1 MRILHV
7 IPSISERSGGPAHAI
22 FPLCRALQDRGL
34 NVSIATTNDGISNGT
49 NKNGSHSNSERHKG
63 IETHIF
69 PVTLNHSFKYSRG
82 LASWLNSNVKQY
94 DAVHIHAVFNHACV
108 AAARACQKQ
117 GVPYIIRPLG
127 TLDPWSMRQNPLRK
141 KLFWQVIGRKMLDRA
156 SVVHYTAQGELSATE
171 PSLNLSR
178 GRVIPLGLEVDEACS
193 ERLPVPSIIGD
204 SISNPYVLV
213 LSRLHEKKGL
223 DVLIDAFLNLTEKAS
238 YSHWRLLIAGDGDA
252 VYVNQLQLKVADR
265 NAKEKIVFVGWLAGG
280 EKESVLDHAALLALP
295 SYQENFGLCVIE
307 ALAHEVPVL
316 VSPQVNLA
324 EDIKAASAGWVSE
337 VDSSALEACLAQAL
351 GDKNER
357 VRRGSAGKEFSRQ
370 FRWSTIAEDL
380 EQIYSTITA
389 RS

>member
-1 MRILHV
+1 M
-7 IPSISERSGGPAHAI
+7 
-22 FPLCRALQDRGL
+22 CRALQERGV

-49 NKNGSHSNSERHKG
+49 NKNGSHSYFERHKG
-63 IETHIF
+63 VRTHIF

-117 GVPYIIRPLG
+117 GIPYVIRPLG
-127 TLDPWSMRQNPLRK
+127 TLVPWSMQQNPLRK
-141 KLFWQVIGRKMLDRA
+141 KLFWQFVGRKMLDRA

-178 GRVIPLGLEVDEACS
+178 GRVIPLGLEVDDACS

-204 SISNPYVLV
+204 ATNNPYVLM
-213 LSRLHEKKGL
+213 LSRLHAKKGL

-238 YSHWRLLIAGDGDA
+238 YSHWRLLVAGDGDA
-252 VYVNQLQLKVADR
+252 SYVNRLQVKVASR
-265 NAKEKIVFVGWLAGG
+265 NAEEKVVFVGWLADC
-280 EKESVLDHAALLALP
+280 EKEAVLDHAALLALP
-295 SYQENFGLCVIE
+295 SYQENFGLCVFE

-316 VSPQVNLA
+316 VSPQVNLS

-351 GDKNER
+351 GDKHER
-357 VRRGSAGKEFSRQ
+357 VRRGKAGKEFSRK
-370 FRWSTIAEDL
+370 FRWSKIAEDL
-380 EQIYSTITA
+380 EQLYSTITSRNLA
-389 RS
+389 